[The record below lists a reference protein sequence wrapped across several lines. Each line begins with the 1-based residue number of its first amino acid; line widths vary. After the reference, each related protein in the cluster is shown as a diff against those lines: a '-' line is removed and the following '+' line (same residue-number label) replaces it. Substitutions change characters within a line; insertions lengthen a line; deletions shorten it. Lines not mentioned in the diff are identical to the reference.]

1 MTMASSAQHVLTT
14 RQWCCDTEPQQPPHR
29 CGAARGN
36 CNQTQPFNRGPEQCL
51 IVNASEKLLKKEKFV
66 FIIQNSFH
74 LRAEIVKF
82 SINRISPA
90 STSTSP
96 ASSDYILLNK
106 RTKETETCDPE
117 LGYKHTTLHTIV
129 TLSIYTVTTSSVSLI
144 NMRVFTAQCLL
155 ECGGYTIQFGVR

>member
-1 MTMASSAQHVLTT
+1 MRGHAGKLQSNPTI
-14 RQWCCDTEPQQPPHR
+14 QP
-29 CGAARGN
+29 GA
-36 CNQTQPFNRGPEQCL
+36 EQCL

-90 STSTSP
+90 SISTSP

-117 LGYKHTTLHTIV
+117 LGYKSTTYTLLLHLV
-129 TLSIYTVTTSSVSLI
+129 STLLQLHPSAS
-144 NMRVFTAQCLL
+144 
-155 ECGGYTIQFGVR
+155 

>member
-1 MTMASSAQHVLTT
+1 MLQFP
-14 RQWCCDTEPQQPPHR
+14 PQ
-29 CGAARGN
+29 
-36 CNQTQPFNRGPEQCL
+36 NRGWLLLSSRCWCLCDDAEQCSACFNNPTMVLWHGATTAATQMRGHAGKLQSNPTIQPRAEQCL

-117 LGYKHTTLHTIV
+117 PRSSDRYKHTDYLHC
-129 TLSIYTVTTSSVSLI
+129 YT
-144 NMRVFTAQCLL
+144 
-155 ECGGYTIQFGVR
+155 

>member
-1 MTMASSAQHVLTT
+1 MLQFPPAESRVTPAQLPMLVFVWRCRVVPISAQHVLTT
-14 RQWCCDTEPQQPPHR
+14 RQWCCDTQPQQPPHR
-29 CGAARGN
+29 CGGHAGKLQSN
-36 CNQTQPFNRGPEQCL
+36 PTIQPRAEHCL

-90 STSTSP
+90 STSTGP

-117 LGYKHTTLHTIV
+117 LGYKHTTVVL
-129 TLSIYTVTTSSVSLI
+129 
-144 NMRVFTAQCLL
+144 
-155 ECGGYTIQFGVR
+155 